1 MKNNSAD
8 KVRLVSLDELLGT
21 SAASSAA
28 HGNEK
33 GKVVRLPLS
42 SLHTFHSHPHG
53 HPFRVLDDARMAE
66 TVESI
71 RINGVLEPGIAR
83 PDKDFPGEYEVISG
97 HRRRRASELAGL
109 EDMPFIIQDL
119 SDYQAIVI
127 MADAN
132 LHREDILPSET
143 AWAYRE
149 KYEALKAM
157 GLATEG
163 GRSDDVLAQE
173 MGQSRNTIQRY
184 IRLTYLAPQLLQY
197 VDNGKL
203 PRNTAADLSYLKKTE
218 QEQLFDIMTRQMV
231 IPSGL
236 QAQKLKEFSREGNLT
251 ESVMQLVLERDT
263 ANKVS
268 LPAKKLR
275 GYFPES
281 YTGQQIEEVIYSL
294 LDEWKAREMNKV

>member
-8 KVRLVSLDELLGT
+8 KIQLVSLDELLGT
-21 SAASSAA
+21 VAPSAAVQ
-28 HGNEK
+28 GNEE
-33 GKVVRLPLS
+33 GKIVRLPLS

-83 PDKDFPGEYEVISG
+83 LDKDFPGEYEVISG

-109 EDMPFIIQDL
+109 TDMPFIIQDL
-119 SDYQAIVI
+119 SDYQATVI
-127 MADAN
+127 MADSN
-132 LHREDILPSET
+132 LHRDDILPSEI

-157 GLATEG
+157 GLAADG
-163 GRSDDVLAQE
+163 GRSDDILAQE

-184 IRLTYLAPQLLQY
+184 IRLTYLTPQLLQY
-197 VDNGKL
+197 VDDGKL
-203 PRNTAADLSYLKKTE
+203 PRNTAADLSYLKETE
-218 QEQLFDIMTRQMV
+218 QLQLFDVMIRQSV
-231 IPSGL
+231 VPSGM

-251 ESVMQLVLERDT
+251 ESVMRLVLERD
-263 ANKVS
+263 AAEKVS
-268 LPAKKLR
+268 LPTKKIR

-281 YTGQQIEEVIYSL
+281 YTGRQIEEIIYSL